1 LTRRLPRRRFQNHA
15 QSNDEKH
22 GNAGILGVW
31 EAVDKGFAKSG
42 GSQDDFDFAAK
53 TWVPIAEKC
62 LVEGKTGWS
71 S

>member
-1 LTRRLPRRRFQNHA
+1 MMKSMATLAYSAF
-15 QSNDEKH
+15 
-22 GNAGILGVW
+22 G
-31 EAVDKGFAKSG
+31 EAFDKGFAKLD

-62 LVEGKTGWS
+62 LVEGKTSWS

>member
-1 LTRRLPRRRFQNHA
+1 L
-15 QSNDEKH
+15 NDEEH

-31 EAVDKGFAKSG
+31 GAFDKGFAKSD

>member
-1 LTRRLPRRRFQNHA
+1 MKSMATLAYSAF
-15 QSNDEKH
+15 
-22 GNAGILGVW
+22 G
-31 EAVDKGFAKSG
+31 EAFDKGFAKSD
-42 GSQDDFDFAAK
+42 GSQDDLDFAAK

>member
-1 LTRRLPRRRFQNHA
+1 MKSMATLAYLAF
-15 QSNDEKH
+15 
-22 GNAGILGVW
+22 GF
-31 EAVDKGFAKSG
+31 DKGFAKSD